1 MKAGLNNG
9 VAAYLTDRPATHI
22 TVQPGYRV
30 SAGDHFSYHCT
41 EVRVEAKLRLPHTR
55 NSSKLSTALIDMTQA
70 STDKRK
76 QSLPDSRLLTEAKA
90 GGIDLVILDAAP
102 HSDSHTVIRG
112 RSCSRVRARRP
123 KSGSDRRVI

>member
-9 VAAYLTDRPATHI
+9 VATYLTDRPATHI

-90 GGIDLVILDAAP
+90 GGKIDLVIIDTVPAFPTATPWFAVGVVHEYELEGKKAAALDE
-102 HSDSHTVIRG
+102 
-112 RSCSRVRARRP
+112 
-123 KSGSDRRVI
+123 